1 MPKYRVPFLH
11 EGAAMSSYTTISPD
25 KLARLI
31 GTANAPALIDVRT
44 DEDFA
49 ADPRLIPGAVRRS
62 HQDAAD
68 WGGEF
73 AGSSAIVV
81 CHARRRSSR
90 RAPRPGCGMPTSPPK
105 RWKAALKAGRKPSCR
120 WCHASKL
127 PPRDAQGR
135 TVWVTRARPKIDRI
149 ACPWLIRRFVDPNA
163 VFLFVAPSEVVAV
176 GERFNAAPFDIE
188 NVFWSHRGELCTFDV
203 MVEEFGL
210 ATPPLLRL
218 ATMVRAAD
226 TARLDLSPE
235 APGLLAA
242 SLGLSRM
249 YDDDLEQLEAGI
261 AALRRVLSLVPR
273 RDRRDPQLAD
283 QQGEAVIDIA
293 DERRPTSRSW
303 TPVTASAS
311 ARPSGSGCGSP
322 LLSFGGPAGQIAV
335 MHRILVEEKNWIS
348 ESRFLHALN
357 YCMLL
362 PGPEAQQ
369 LATYIG
375 WLMHRTA
382 GGIMA
387 GGLFILPGIIAIMGL
402 SYIYAA
408 YGNVGFVEALFFG
421 LKAAVLAIVI
431 QAVVRVGKRAL
442 RNRVMIALAAIAF
455 VAIFF
460 FNVPFPIIII
470 ARRRDRLFR
479 REERP
484 AGIRRRRA
492 RRRQEAAAAVDSMLG
507 EELPDHV
514 RPSVARAL
522 KVSAVW
528 LLLWLVPVAALLIG
542 LGQANVFS
550 QIALF
555 FSKMAMVTFGGA
567 YAVLAYVAQ
576 QAVEHY
582 HWLQPREMLD
592 GLGMA
597 ETTPG
602 PLIMVLQFVGFMAAF
617 RDPGTLSP
625 MLAGTLGGL
634 LATWVTFTPC
644 FLWIFLGAPFIETL
658 RGNKGLAGAL
668 TAITAAVVGVILNL
682 SIWFALHTRVPADH
696 AGPLV
701 RAVVRHAG
709 VVERRYRGAGA
720 GDCGRD
726 RDLPLQSRAC

>member
-1 MPKYRVPFLH
+1 M
-11 EGAAMSSYTTISPD
+11 
-25 KLARLI
+25 
-31 GTANAPALIDVRT
+31 
-44 DEDFA
+44 
-49 ADPRLIPGAVRRS
+49 
-62 HQDAAD
+62 DA
-68 WGGEF
+68 
-73 AGSSAIVV
+73 I
-81 CHARRRSSR
+81 
-90 RAPRPGCGMPTSPPK
+90 MN
-105 RWKAALKAGRKPSCR
+105 KA
-120 WCHASKL
+120 
-127 PPRDAQGR
+127 
-135 TVWVTRARPKIDRI
+135 T
-149 ACPWLIRRFVDPNA
+149 
-163 VFLFVAPSEVVAV
+163 
-176 GERFNAAPFDIE
+176 
-188 NVFWSHRGELCTFDV
+188 
-203 MVEEFGL
+203 
-210 ATPPLLRL
+210 
-218 ATMVRAAD
+218 
-226 TARLDLSPE
+226 
-235 APGLLAA
+235 
-242 SLGLSRM
+242 
-249 YDDDLEQLEAGI
+249 EAG
-261 AALRRVLSLVPR
+261 ASRDLGHGVSFSEAFRVWFRV
-273 RDRRDPQLAD
+273 A
-283 QQGEAVIDIA
+283 
-293 DERRPTSRSW
+293 
-303 TPVTASAS
+303 
-311 ARPSGSGCGSP
+311 C
-322 LLSFGGPAGQIAV
+322 LSFGGPAGQIAV

-375 WLMHRTA
+375 WLLHRTA

-387 GGLFILPGIIAIMGL
+387 GGLFIMPGIVAIMGL

-408 YGNVGFVEALFFG
+408 YGNVAFIEALFFG
-421 LKAAVLAIVI
+421 LKAAVLAIVV

-460 FNVPFPIIII
+460 FNVPFPVIII
-470 ARRRDRLFR
+470 AAGVIGYLGARSG
-479 REERP
+479 RP
-484 AGIRRRRA
+484 
-492 RRRQEAAAAVDSMLG
+492 EFAAIEHGGGGKKTAAVDNMLG
-507 EELPDHV
+507 EELPEHV

-522 KVSAVW
+522 KVSSIW

-582 HWLQPREMLD
+582 HWVQPREMLD

-644 FLWIFLGAPFIETL
+644 FLWIFLGAPFIERL

-668 TAITAAVVGVILNL
+668 GAITAAVVGVILNL
-682 SIWFALHTRVPADH
+682 SIWFALHTVFQQTWPLRWLGLSFDMPVLSSLDVAALVLALAAATAIFRFNIGMLTVL
-696 AGPLV
+696 AGSCV
-701 RAVVRHAG
+701 AG
-709 VVERRYRGAGA
+709 VVLRLLGAI
-720 GDCGRD
+720 
-726 RDLPLQSRAC
+726 